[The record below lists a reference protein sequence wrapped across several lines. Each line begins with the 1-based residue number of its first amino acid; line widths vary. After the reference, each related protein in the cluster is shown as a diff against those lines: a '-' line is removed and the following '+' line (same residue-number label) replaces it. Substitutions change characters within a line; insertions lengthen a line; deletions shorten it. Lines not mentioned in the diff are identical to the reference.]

1 MVITEINEEEKL
13 TNLKNDIFIHHLFSD
28 PQDPKKRPFFKIII
42 EDILHL
48 EFDEIVVLTPKLTS
62 STYLQKDMTVDIRA
76 KLKDGPYINIEM
88 QQSASL
94 SIHFDRFNAYGFQM
108 VTDQYKIGK
117 PYSETEKVYQII
129 ITNTTNIPDDFMIDW
144 WEIHNRKGN
153 TRDDFPIIQVVFY
166 IQYINK
172 ILEEKTLDL
181 LDHTELFAYLL
192 DKGVTHDILALEEK
206 EVVENMSDIL
216 DEFNEDKDLRLMALS
231 RELEL
236 QAIEEDMANERA
248 SGHEE
253 GISIGELKATKSK
266 VIQLFNAFY
275 PNEETTFL
283 NDLTIQQYDL
293 IFDALLKHQS
303 VEELKALI
311 K

>member
-1 MVITEINEEEKL
+1 M
-13 TNLKNDIFIHHLFSD
+13 
-28 PQDPKKRPFFKIII
+28 
-42 EDILHL
+42 
-48 EFDEIVVLTPKLTS
+48 
-62 STYLQKDMTVDIRA
+62 
-76 KLKDGPYINIEM
+76 
-88 QQSASL
+88 
-94 SIHFDRFNAYGFQM
+94 
-108 VTDQYKIGK
+108 
-117 PYSETEKVYQII
+117 
-129 ITNTTNIPDDFMIDW
+129 
-144 WEIHNRKGN
+144 
-153 TRDDFPIIQVVFY
+153 
-166 IQYINK
+166 
-172 ILEEKTLDL
+172 
-181 LDHTELFAYLL
+181 

-206 EVVENMSDIL
+206 EVVGNMSDIL
-216 DEFNEDKDLRLMALS
+216 DEFNEDKYLRLMALS

-275 PNEETTFL
+275 PNEEATFL

-303 VEELKALI
+303 VEELKSLI

>member
-1 MVITEINEEEKL
+1 
-13 TNLKNDIFIHHLFSD
+13 
-28 PQDPKKRPFFKIII
+28 
-42 EDILHL
+42 
-48 EFDEIVVLTPKLTS
+48 
-62 STYLQKDMTVDIRA
+62 MTVDIRA

-88 QQSASL
+88 QQSSSL

-206 EVVENMSDIL
+206 EVVGNMSDIL
-216 DEFNEDKDLRLMALS
+216 DEFNEDNDLRLMALS

-236 QAIEEDMANERA
+236 QAIEEDMANEREL
-248 SGHEE
+248 GKDE
-253 GISIGELKATKSK
+253 GELKATKSK

-275 PNEETTFL
+275 PNEEATFL

-303 VEELKALI
+303 VEELKSLI

>member
-1 MVITEINEEEKL
+1 
-13 TNLKNDIFIHHLFSD
+13 
-28 PQDPKKRPFFKIII
+28 
-42 EDILHL
+42 
-48 EFDEIVVLTPKLTS
+48 
-62 STYLQKDMTVDIRA
+62 
-76 KLKDGPYINIEM
+76 
-88 QQSASL
+88 
-94 SIHFDRFNAYGFQM
+94 
-108 VTDQYKIGK
+108 
-117 PYSETEKVYQII
+117 
-129 ITNTTNIPDDFMIDW
+129 MIDW

-192 DKGVTHDILALEEK
+192 DKGVTRDILALEEK
-206 EVVENMSDIL
+206 EVVGNMSDIL

-236 QAIEEDMANERA
+236 QAIEEDMANERV
-248 SGHEE
+248 SGREEGKKE
-253 GISIGELKATKSK
+253 GISMGELKAKK
-266 VIQLFNAFY
+266 ENVIQLFNAFY
-275 PNEETTFL
+275 PNEEATFL

-303 VEELKALI
+303 VEELKVLI